1 MSIEIRLNDRLATI
15 EFVSRKNNH
24 MRIKVDDKI
33 YELDMVKV
41 EKGMYSMLI
50 EGHSYSFEVLEKE
63 GSKAYAVN
71 TLGKSYN
78 LEIIDAETRYLMSR
92 IENEDGDGGN
102 TISSP
107 MPGKIVKIPVKAGQK
122 VENGQTVII
131 VSAMKM
137 ESEYKAGRD
146 GVIKEILVSEG
157 DTIEG
162 NQPLITL
169 E

>member
-1 MSIEIRLNDRLATI
+1 MSLEIKLNDRLANI
-15 EFVSRKNNH
+15 EFVSRENNYLQ
-24 MRIKVDDKI
+24 IKVDDRL

-41 EKGMYSMLI
+41 REGMYSLLI
-50 EGHSYSFEVLEKE
+50 EGQSYSFEIIEKE
-63 GSKAYAVN
+63 GSKTYDVS
-71 TLGKSYN
+71 TLDKSYS
-78 LEIIDAETRYLMSR
+78 LEIVDAETRYLMSR
-92 IENEDGDGGN
+92 IGNEEEDGGN
-102 TISSP
+102 IISSP
-107 MPGKIVKIPVKAGQK
+107 MPGKIVNIPVKAGQK

-137 ESEYKAGRD
+137 ESEYKAGKD
-146 GVIKEILVSEG
+146 GVIKEVLVKEG

>member
-1 MSIEIRLNDRLATI
+1 MPFEIQLNDRLANVELI
-15 EFVSRKNNH
+15 SREDNH
-24 MRIKVDDKI
+24 LSIKVDNKL
-33 YELDMVKV
+33 YEIDMVRV
-41 EKGMYSMLI
+41 EDGMYSLLFK
-50 EGHSYSFEVLEKE
+50 GQSYNLEILERDGAKSFEVSSNEK
-63 GSKAYAVN
+63 SFDI
-71 TLGKSYN
+71 
-78 LEIIDAETRYLMSR
+78 EIIDAETRYLMSR
-92 IENEDGDGGN
+92 SGIDDEDGGN

-137 ESEYKAGRD
+137 ESEYKAGKD
-146 GVIKEILVSEG
+146 GIVKEVHVKEG

-162 NQPLITL
+162 NQPLVTL

>member
-1 MSIEIRLNDRLATI
+1 MALEIKLNDRLASV
-15 EFVSRKNNH
+15 ELVKRKDNH
-24 MRIKVDDKI
+24 VQIKVDDKM

-41 EKGMYSMLI
+41 NDGVYSL
-50 EGHSYSFEVLEKE
+50 L
-63 GSKAYAVN
+63 
-71 TLGKSYN
+71 LDGKSYRFEIHEEEGTKAYN
-78 LEIIDAETRYLMSR
+78 VSRYDKSYYLEIIDAETRYILSR
-92 IENEDGDGGN
+92 MGNVEEDGGN

-107 MPGKIVKIPVKAGQK
+107 MPGKIVRIPVKAGEK
-122 VENGQTVII
+122 VNNGQTVII

-137 ESEYKAGRD
+137 ESEYKAGKD
-146 GVIKEILVSEG
+146 GVIKAILVKEG